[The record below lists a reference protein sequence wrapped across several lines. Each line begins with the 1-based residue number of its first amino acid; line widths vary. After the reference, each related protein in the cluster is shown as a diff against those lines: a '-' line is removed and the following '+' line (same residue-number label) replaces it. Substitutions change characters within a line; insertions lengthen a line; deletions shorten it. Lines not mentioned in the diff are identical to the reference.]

1 MEIIKMEI
9 KVIKDGTTEEMVYNG
24 LELLEKIAS
33 KIVDKSNSSVS
44 LKPHQGNN
52 NTDSLKTLQR
62 DNELLLTFVGTYF
75 TIVPTLKDMVTEYQ
89 KIKDSETFRNK
100 IIDREVRNLT
110 KYQESLEVGT
120 LSDKPT
126 DLQVLKIQTQ
136 DAFKSTIAVL
146 EKLKDTY
153 SKDENTLRIEM

>member
-1 MEIIKMEI
+1 MEI
-9 KVIKDGTTEEMVYNG
+9 KVIEQGTTEEMVYNG

-33 KIVDKSNSSVS
+33 KIIDKSNSSVS

-52 NTDSLKTLQR
+52 NTDTLETLQQ

-100 IIDREVRNLT
+100 IIDREVKGLT
-110 KYQESLEVGT
+110 GYIEMLDVGKIT
-120 LSDKPT
+120 EKST
-126 DLQVLKIQTQ
+126 DFQVLKIQTQ

-153 SKDENTLRIEM
+153 SKDENTLKIKM

>member
-1 MEIIKMEI
+1 MKI

-33 KIVDKSNSSVS
+33 KIIDKSNSAVS
-44 LKPHQGNN
+44 LKSDKENS
-52 NTDSLKTLQR
+52 NTDSLETLQR

-75 TIVPTLKDMVTEYQ
+75 TIAPSFKDMVTEYQ

-100 IIDREVRNLT
+100 IIDREIKGLT
-110 KYQESLEVGT
+110 GYIEMLDVGEIT
-120 LSDKPT
+120 GKPT
-126 DLQVLKIQTQ
+126 DLQILKMQI
-136 DAFKSTIAVL
+136 KSTLEITVKVL

-153 SKDENTLRIEM
+153 SKDEDTLKIEM

>member
-1 MEIIKMEI
+1 MEI

-24 LELLEKIAS
+24 LELLEKFAT
-33 KIVDKSNSSVS
+33 KLLN
-44 LKPHQGNN
+44 QNN
-52 NTDSLKTLQR
+52 NAVTLETLQQ

-75 TIVPTLKDMVTEYQ
+75 TIAPTLKDMVTEYQ

-100 IIDREVRNLT
+100 IIDREVKGLT
-110 KYQESLEVGT
+110 GYIEMLDVGKIT
-120 LSDKPT
+120 EKPT
-126 DLQVLKIQTQ
+126 DLQILKMQI
-136 DAFKSTIAVL
+136 KSTLEMTVKVL